1 MAHQQSKLLMTLALS
16 LTSGTD
22 PRRLRPLVLQQP
34 HWPQQ
39 AAGFHVLVIKFAAL
53 KSGGGCPDIH
63 RGITS
68 VLIFIGSSRFSNLL
82 AHGVISFC
90 SYWCPM
96 VAAE

>member
-1 MAHQQSKLLMTLALS
+1 MAFPGTAARELEVTMAHQQSKLLMTLALS

-39 AAGFHVLVIKFAAL
+39 AAGFHVLVIKFTAL

-63 RGITS
+63 RGITQ
-68 VLIFIGSSRFSNLL
+68 F
-82 AHGVISFC
+82 
-90 SYWCPM
+90 
-96 VAAE
+96 